1 MNAPPQLHDNEL
13 RPDRLSE
20 FIGMKDHLKGLETM
34 LGAARARNEPVCDH
48 ILVSGPPGCGKTSLA
63 YAVASELGT
72 RLLTLS
78 APAIERPGDMAAA
91 LSKGGTKEPQV
102 VFIDEIHSLPKKAED
117 ALLVPMEDG
126 VLDIIVG
133 DGNDARTIRLPLGPF
148 CIIGATTMPGRLSA
162 PLRGRFGMNIKVG
175 LYDDADIAAIVRRTS
190 GLLDFAV
197 TDDGA
202 DFIAARSCGTPRT
215 ANSLTRRARDWMHV
229 NCGQDTEM
237 DEHHAA
243 EAMEELGIDDLGLDH
258 TGRSIL
264 EAICGEFDGGPVG
277 LKAISSVTGEAE
289 STIETV
295 YEPHLLRMA
304 SYSVH
309 NVDEK
314 PPTWHGTR
322 PGQKDRPTAVPV
334 RSPRRPGDSGRAE
347 KAPEQTASLL

>member
-295 YEPHLLRMA
+295 YEPHLLRMGLIQRTQRGRKA
-304 SYSVH
+304 T
-309 NVDEK
+309 DLAWDKTGAER
-314 PPTWHGTR
+314 PPDSGAR
-322 PGQKDRPTAVPV
+322 QIPKAPRGLG
-334 RSPRRPGDSGRAE
+334 PRR